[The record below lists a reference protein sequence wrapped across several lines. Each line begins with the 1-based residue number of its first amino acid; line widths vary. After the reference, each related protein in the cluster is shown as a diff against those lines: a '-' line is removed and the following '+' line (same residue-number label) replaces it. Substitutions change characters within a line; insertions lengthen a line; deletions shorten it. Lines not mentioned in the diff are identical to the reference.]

1 MRGRGE
7 PSLQMGSRL
16 LPLALALAALVAD
29 VTSHDRIASYA
40 VLLAVVGAAAAA
52 FVGVSSLLEGRGSVV
67 HAVTTV
73 LALVLLITGS
83 VLRASAPVGGHVPT
97 LAVSSLVLAGLVY
110 AVPLLGWLLEP
121 LVPRPKPARE
131 MRPAIR

>member
-1 MRGRGE
+1 
-7 PSLQMGSRL
+7 MGSRL
-16 LPLALALAALVAD
+16 LPLLLALAALVAD
-29 VTSHDRIASYA
+29 ITSHDRLASDA

-52 FVGVSSLLEGRGSVV
+52 FVGVAGLLEGKGSVA

-73 LALVLLITGS
+73 LALVLLLVGS
-83 VLRASAPVGGHVPT
+83 VVRAGAPVGGHVPT
-97 LAVSSLVLAGLVY
+97 LAVSTLVLAAIVY

>member
-1 MRGRGE
+1 
-7 PSLQMGSRL
+7 MGSRL
-16 LPLALALAALVAD
+16 LPLLLALVALVAD
-29 VTSHDRIASYA
+29 VTSHDRLASYA

-52 FVGVSSLLEGRGSVV
+52 FVGVAGLLEGNGSV
-67 HAVTTV
+67 AQATTTV
-73 LALVLLITGS
+73 LALVLLLVGS
-83 VLRASAPVGGHVPT
+83 VVRASAPVGGHVPT
-97 LAVSSLVLAGLVY
+97 LAVSTLVLAAIVY